1 MASPS
6 SLSLTPATI
15 VFHIPELLDQLGSHL
30 SRRDI
35 TNFCLV
41 NKAWNAVFTPYLW
54 RSVPMATPP
63 YTGHNYTM
71 DLLVR
76 KWNRFLP
83 LVVQDI
89 LYEQQQQQRHITSEV
104 ENNNNVSVPEL
115 SKYGR
120 WIQTLY
126 VDQKLLLI
134 PYSPEPYQVIIMAPG
149 HPAIANATA
158 DTAAAVQHH
167 SHRHNHNPNLTTAE
181 ILFHLFKRC
190 PNLQTLQ
197 IHGQDK
203 LSAEYYFWKTV
214 VTRGFPDSLRELHI
228 ILDASISLSKST
240 ILALLLAR
248 CPLGL
253 RKLTLDAYYRDYS
266 GRNESSDVDT
276 KEDVVRAPL
285 PALTDLR
292 FELGYRYPP
301 SYVRFLR
308 RCVNLESFYL
318 RSYDTTWAQALR
330 SCSCLERLTVLAMN
344 KWALLYF
351 TSAITSGLFLRL
363 DGFHVLAESDPDSDL
378 EVASV
383 IRACHSGWR
392 LLRLPYIGSLSA
404 DALITHCSNLE
415 ELEIC
420 VADGVT
426 SHQIRQILS
435 FSPRLV
441 KFIMH
446 HRPDGPNAVDRAFIS
461 ATDFIDLNPTSDT
474 LNPWACESTLK
485 VFCARIAR
493 IPRPGVT
500 KVAREEYPGQRN
512 DIQQRVYERLARFTN
527 LERLALGHQSPRG
540 NRSSWI
546 IDLPP
551 DEELLGDYNE
561 HADCLDMTLA
571 SGLGRLA
578 GLKKIRK
585 VCVMAMQTSIGIEE
599 LKWMGEHWPKL
610 EAVHGLLRNRT
621 WIVTDWLILNRWDI
635 KHSETCPD
643 RGDD

>member
-6 SLSLTPATI
+6 PLSLAPATI
-15 VFHIPELLDQLGSHL
+15 ALQIPELLDQLGSHL

-35 TNFCLV
+35 INFCLV
-41 NKAWNAVFTPYLW
+41 NKTWNAVFTPYLW
-54 RSVPMATPP
+54 RSIPMATPP
-63 YTGHNYTM
+63 YTSHNYTM
-71 DLLVR
+71 DLLVH

-83 LVVQDI
+83 LVVHDI

-104 ENNNNVSVPEL
+104 ENNNDNNSGNNVSVPAL

-126 VDQKLLLI
+126 VDQRLLLI
-134 PYSPEPYQVIIMAPG
+134 PYSPEPYQVITMAPG

-158 DTAAAVQHH
+158 DTVAAVQRH
-167 SHRHNHNPNLTTAE
+167 SHRHNHNPNLTTVE

-240 ILALLLAR
+240 ILASLLAR

-253 RKLTLDAYYRDYS
+253 RKLTLDALYRDYS
-266 GRNESSDVDT
+266 GRNESSGVDT
-276 KEDVVRAPL
+276 KEDVVKAPL

-292 FELGYRYPP
+292 FESSGYGYPH

-308 RCVNLESFYL
+308 RCVNLESLYL
-318 RSYDTTWAQALR
+318 RSYDNT
-330 SCSCLERLTVLAMN
+330 
-344 KWALLYF
+344 
-351 TSAITSGLFLRL
+351 L
-363 DGFHVLAESDPDSDL
+363 DGFHVLAESEPNSDL

-392 LLRLPYIGSLSA
+392 LLRLP
-404 DALITHCSNLE
+404 
-415 ELEIC
+415 
-420 VADGVT
+420 
-426 SHQIRQILS
+426 
-435 FSPRLV
+435 PRLV
-441 KFIMH
+441 NFIVH
-446 HRPDGPNAVDRAFIS
+446 HRPDGPDAVDRAFIS

-500 KVAREEYPGQRN
+500 KVAREEYPGQRD

-540 NRSSWI
+540 NRSSWNAF
-546 IDLPP
+546 LPP
-551 DEELLGDYNE
+551 DEELLGDFNE
-561 HADCLDMTLA
+561 YTDCLDMTLT

-599 LKWMGEHWPKL
+599 LKWMAEHWPKL
-610 EAVHGLLRNRT
+610 EAVHGLPRNRT
-621 WIVTDWLILNRWDI
+621 WIVSDWLIMNRWDI
-635 KHSETCPD
+635 KHSQNCPD